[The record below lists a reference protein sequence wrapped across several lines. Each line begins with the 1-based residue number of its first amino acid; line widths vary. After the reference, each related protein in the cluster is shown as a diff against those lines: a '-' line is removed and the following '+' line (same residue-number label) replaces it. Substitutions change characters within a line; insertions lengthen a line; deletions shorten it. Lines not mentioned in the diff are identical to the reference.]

1 MTIKKVMYNGIEW
14 ERTDID
20 RSVSSILGMYRNIE
34 HGLLSIYVWE
44 QYNGKFPEG
53 YDIIH
58 RDGDVCNCDISNLEY
73 SLMKPLGI
81 GERILFCCTIAIIG
95 LIALPFYALNKAQNI
110 PDFVK
115 DTSHFNTLKH
125 NYFDPSGNV
134 YV

>member
-1 MTIKKVMYNGIEW
+1 MGLNGKEQIQIEALALYQ
-14 ERTDID
+14 ECI
-20 RSVSSILGMYRNIE
+20 RNIE
-34 HGLLSIYVWE
+34 HGPFKLFYVWE

-125 NYFDPSGNV
+125 NY
-134 YV
+134 